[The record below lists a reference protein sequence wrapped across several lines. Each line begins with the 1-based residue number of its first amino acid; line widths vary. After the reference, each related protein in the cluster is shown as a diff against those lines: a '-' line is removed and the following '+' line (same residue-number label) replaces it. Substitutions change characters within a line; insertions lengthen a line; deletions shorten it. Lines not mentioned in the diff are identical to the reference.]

1 MESPVRNS
9 GLLLLLVFVL
19 GACSSLGPQNVTGAD
34 NELLAWDELEEVTDA
49 LSAAAVA
56 VYYVS
61 GAGSDSNNGKSTTTA
76 FRTLQ
81 KAHDQTNPGDTVWI
95 MNGTYTS
102 DNSDILSIYR
112 TGAPGQWIRYK
123 AYPGHTPKLKSV
135 KNWQGVYFNGV
146 SYILVEGLTLEGNND
161 NVTEAQARTQLKDT
175 NGDGRYDAMV
185 AESKYSGSGIGINPE
200 FGNTKKP
207 SHHIIIRK
215 NTVYK
220 FGGAGIYT
228 YWADFV
234 TLEDNV
240 VYNNAWYSPE
250 GNSGISFYQN
260 RDTQPGYTGYRMIA
274 RRNIS
279 YGNRNFFP
287 CKCLDFDRISDGNG
301 IIVDDSRNTQNKSPY
316 GIYTGKT
323 LLANNIVYENWGRG
337 LHVFES
343 DNVNIINNT
352 AFSNSYDPAI
362 TEGQISVFNA
372 DNVRVYNNIAAP
384 YQYRSG
390 FTNKSSTDGKPNNIN
405 VTFDYNLSFGGTGFF
420 DSDLGVSDPIA
431 IRNNLVGVNPQFI
444 NAGARNFKL
453 QAGSPAIDKGSS
465 SYLVPFD
472 FDRSPRPKGA
482 GVDIGAYEIR

>member
-135 KNWQGVYFNGV
+135 ANWQGVYFNGV

-175 NGDGRYDAMV
+175 NGDGKYDAMELQPEYAGV
-185 AESKYSGSGIGINPE
+185 GIGINPDY
-200 FGNTKKP
+200 NNLVQP

-215 NTVYK
+215 NTIYN
-220 FGGAGIYT
+220 FGGGGIGIQGS
-228 YWADFV
+228 DFV
-234 TLEDNV
+234 VIEDNV
-240 VYNNAWYSPE
+240 VYNNAWYAPY
-250 GNSGISFYQN
+250 GGSGISFYQN

-279 YGNRNFFP
+279 YGNRNLFP
-287 CKCLDFDRISDGNG
+287 CACVGWKEITDGNG
-301 IIVDDSRNTQNKSPY
+301 IIIDDSRNTQNGSPY
-316 GIYTGKT
+316 GAYTGKT
-323 LLANNIVYENWGRG
+323 LVANNIVYENWGRG
-337 LHVFES
+337 IHVFES

-352 AFSNSYDPAI
+352 AFSNSYGPTI
-362 TEGQISVFNA
+362 LQGQISVVNS

-390 FTNKSSTDGKPNNIN
+390 FTNKSYRADKPNNTN
-405 VTFDYNLSFGGTGFF
+405 VVFDHNLSFGGTGFF
-420 DSDLGVSDPIA
+420 DPNPDISDPLP
-431 IRNNLVGVNPQFI
+431 IRNNLVNANPQFI